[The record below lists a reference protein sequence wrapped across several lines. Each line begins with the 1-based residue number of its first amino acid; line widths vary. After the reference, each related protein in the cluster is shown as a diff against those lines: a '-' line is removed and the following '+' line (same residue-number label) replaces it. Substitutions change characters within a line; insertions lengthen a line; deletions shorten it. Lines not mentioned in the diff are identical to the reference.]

1 VQGGEN
7 PREANHA
14 QAAAALENKIVQ
26 LNQRMEKKEKESSER
41 IEILN
46 MEKEQK

>member
-1 VQGGEN
+1 MQGGEN

-14 QAAAALENKIVQ
+14 QAAAALENKVVQ
-26 LNQRMEKKEKESSER
+26 LNQKMEKKEKELSER

>member
-1 VQGGEN
+1 M
-7 PREANHA
+7 
-14 QAAAALENKIVQ
+14 ENKVVQ
-26 LNQRMEKKEKESSER
+26 LNQKMEKKEKESSER

>member
-14 QAAAALENKIVQ
+14 QAVAALENKVVQ
-26 LNQRMEKKEKESSER
+26 LNQKMEKKEKE
-41 IEILN
+41 LT
-46 MEKEQK
+46 